1 MISPELAPTAFQLRR
16 SNGITI
22 QSVLEKYKIAAD
34 HLHLNDNY
42 NEIKNELI
50 RCIAQYDVLLMS
62 GGVSMGKI

>member
-42 NEIKNELI
+42 NEIK
-50 RCIAQYDVLLMS
+50 
-62 GGVSMGKI
+62 